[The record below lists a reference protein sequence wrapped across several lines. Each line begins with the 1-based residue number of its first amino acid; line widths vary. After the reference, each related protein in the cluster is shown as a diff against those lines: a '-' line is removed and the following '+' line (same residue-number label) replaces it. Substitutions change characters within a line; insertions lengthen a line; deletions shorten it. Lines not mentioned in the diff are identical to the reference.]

1 MASSLGSVD
10 FTFGDL
16 WKRTVTLETRGFEFA
31 TSRKGGVSGARIAQ
45 DVRKAGTA
53 EICGEYGIFLFVED
67 MHLAAGKQW

>member
-45 DVRKAGTA
+45 DVRKAGLPKFA
-53 EICGEYGIFLFVED
+53 ESMAFFLFVED